1 MPVFD
6 VHFVFSCSSFVSESQ
21 EALLRSK
28 KNYVIDTF
36 VGRSHIDGFQEDKT
50 IFVCCF
56 YHLLDGMR
64 FDTRERPNYN
74 KRVFFQMRHDGSS
87 CKTKKNFRC
96 YRKSIKSLLKYLR
109 FIC

>member
-1 MPVFD
+1 MSD

-28 KNYVIDTF
+28 KNYVIDAF
-36 VGRSHIDGFQEDKT
+36 VGRSHIDRFQENKT
-50 IFVCCF
+50 IFVCCC

-74 KRVFFQMRHDGSS
+74 KRVFFKCVMMVARVRP
-87 CKTKKNFRC
+87 KKIFHV
-96 YRKSIKSLLKYLR
+96 IEEV
-109 FIC
+109 